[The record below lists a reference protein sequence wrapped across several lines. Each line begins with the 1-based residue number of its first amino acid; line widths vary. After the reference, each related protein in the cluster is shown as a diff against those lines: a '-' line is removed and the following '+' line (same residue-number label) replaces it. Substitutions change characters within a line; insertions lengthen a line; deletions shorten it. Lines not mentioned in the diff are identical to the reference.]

1 LVTINVARYIPEIG
15 VCYFVLNIR
24 LLDKNLN
31 DAWIILIAEL
41 HDEEETALAMFE
53 LYIVVGRKLVGVN
66 LTHKYLC

>member
-1 LVTINVARYIPEIG
+1 LVTINLALYIPEIG
-15 VCYFVLNIR
+15 VFCFVFNIK

-31 DAWIILIAEL
+31 DAWIIWIAEL

-53 LYIVVGRKLVGVN
+53 LYIVVGRKLAGVN